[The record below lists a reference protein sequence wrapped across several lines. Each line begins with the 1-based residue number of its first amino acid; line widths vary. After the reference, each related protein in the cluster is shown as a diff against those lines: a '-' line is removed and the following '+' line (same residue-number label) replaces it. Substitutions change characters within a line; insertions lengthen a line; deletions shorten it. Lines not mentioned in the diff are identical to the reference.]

1 MTVLTPFKPLI
12 HTVKKLSKKYFKSTQ
27 HNHYIEPVKT
37 LPVPE
42 INSNSDIISWRPK
55 AAIKLQ
61 TLVKALIDKGIDINN
76 LCFDGQTPLHLA
88 IKARDLETVKFL
100 VQAGG
105 KIAPNKGNWS
115 AIHLGIKAGNLDIVE
130 YLYKNTEFGR
140 YDEYGW
146 SLLHWAAASGN
157 AQIVRFFLDK
167 GHKPDVITD
176 NHKTPLELAVESKN
190 ISSIKALISKGAKFD
205 IKSELGYKIFEL
217 AIDSEDMKL
226 IEYLVNHMLV
236 GKNMGQQTLLEK
248 ITQIHDKNINIS
260 KLAKVLIKNG
270 AEFDKALGQKLLQKA
285 VYADDLELVETLYDK
300 GINVKYQDQLG
311 RTALN
316 HAIKAN
322 CGGELLQF
330 LIEHGD
336 CNSRDKSGSTPLHWA
351 ANNHHTIATKL
362 LLEADACSYIPDYLG
377 QTPLSL
383 AEYYGHDDIADILG
397 AVVHGS

>member
-1 MTVLTPFKPLI
+1 MTTSNTGTRHPSYYTSYAKTTSKDYIISRLKALKAKIAKVNPMAIRDNKWSDLHLAVGFKEINL
-12 HTVKKLSKKYFKSTQ
+12 
-27 HNHYIEPVKT
+27 VKT
-37 LPVPE
+37 LCDE
-42 INSNSDIISWRPK
+42 KNINSTDAKCR
-55 AAIKLQ
+55 
-61 TLVKALIDKGIDINN
+61 
-76 LCFDGQTPLHLA
+76 TPLELA
-88 IKARDLETVKFL
+88 ILGRDLETVKFL
-100 VQAGG
+100 VQMGG
-105 KIAPNKGNWS
+105 KIAPNMYGWS
-115 AIHLGIKAGNLDIVE
+115 AIHLAIKIGNLEIVK
-130 YLYKNTEFGR
+130 YLYENTEFKK
-140 YDEYGW
+140 YDKYGL
-146 SLLHWAAASGN
+146 SLLDWAKNIGN
-157 AQIVRFFLDK
+157 KQVVQFFQYSPK
-167 GHKPDVITD
+167 M
-176 NHKTPLELAVESKN
+176 KTPLELAVESKN

-205 IKSELGYKIFEL
+205 IKSELGYKIFDL
-217 AIDSEDMKL
+217 AINSEDVRL

-236 GKNMGQQTLLEK
+236 GKNTGQQTLLEK
-248 ITQIHDKNINIS
+248 VTQIYDKNINVS

-322 CGGELLQF
+322 CGEELLKF

-383 AEYYGHDDIADILG
+383 AEYYGHDDIAGILG

>member
-1 MTVLTPFKPLI
+1 MTTYNTGTRHPSYYTSYAKTTSKDYIISPLKALKAKI
-12 HTVKKLSKKYFKSTQ
+12 AKVNPMAIRDNKWSDLHIAVGSK
-27 HNHYIEPVKT
+27 
-37 LPVPE
+37 E
-42 INSNSDIISWRPK
+42 IN
-55 AAIKLQ
+55 
-61 TLVKALIDKGIDINN
+61 LVKALCDEKNINATDAK
-76 LCFDGQTPLHLA
+76 CRTPLELA
-88 IKARDLETVKFL
+88 ILGRDLETVKFL
-100 VQAGG
+100 VQMGG
-105 KIAPNKGNWS
+105 KIAPNMYGWS
-115 AIHLGIKAGNLDIVE
+115 AIHLGIKIGNLEIVK
-130 YLYKNTEFGR
+130 YLYENTEFKK
-140 YDEYGW
+140 YDKYGL
-146 SLLHWAAASGN
+146 SLLDWAKNIGN
-157 AQIVRFFLDK
+157 KQVVQFFQYSPK
-167 GHKPDVITD
+167 M
-176 NHKTPLELAVESKN
+176 KTPLELAVESKN

-205 IKSELGYKIFEL
+205 IKSELGYKIFDL
-217 AIDSEDMKL
+217 AINSEDVRL
-226 IEYLVNHMLV
+226 IEYLVNHTLV
-236 GKNMGQQTLLEK
+236 GKNTEQQTLLEK
-248 ITQIHDKNINIS
+248 VTQIYDKNINIS

-322 CGGELLQF
+322 CGEELLQF

-362 LLEADACSYIPDYLG
+362 LLEAAACSYIPDYLG

-397 AVVHGS
+397 AVVHGF